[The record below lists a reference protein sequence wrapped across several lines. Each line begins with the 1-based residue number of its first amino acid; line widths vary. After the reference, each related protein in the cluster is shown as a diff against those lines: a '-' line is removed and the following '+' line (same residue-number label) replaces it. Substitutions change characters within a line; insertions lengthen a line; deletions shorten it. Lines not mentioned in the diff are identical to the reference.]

1 MAPFTPHSTYIYIS
15 TDHISI
21 STYLPICYLRICV
34 AGGHEAVR
42 DELPEMRVQCGRDDQ
57 DDRHRG
63 QALLLYET
71 TTTFHDIFQV
81 SELDT
86 INSELADGNLG
97 VRDIASR

>member
-1 MAPFTPHSTYIYIS
+1 MYLSAIYVS
-15 TDHISI
+15 ALQGGMRRCEMSYRRCE
-21 STYLPICYLRICV
+21 SSV
-34 AGGHEAVR
+34 AEMIKMIDIEVR
-42 DELPEMRVQCGRDDQ
+42 LCCS
-57 DDRHRG
+57 
-63 QALLLYET
+63 LLYET

>member
-1 MAPFTPHSTYIYIS
+1 M
-15 TDHISI
+15 
-21 STYLPICYLRICV
+21 
-34 AGGHEAVR
+34 R

-71 TTTFHDIFQV
+71 TTTFHDKFQV